1 MSLPILE
8 RYEQERNQRLRQHL
22 GPVPTLTPIATHP
35 KTNEELEKGLAGQH
49 PDEEGAIKI
58 WTPFG
63 TQTLIPGK
71 KPGEEE
77 AKRTA
82 KKIEEL
88 RGKTSAKT
96 QQNLEQE
103 VAGEAATKT
112 KEENKAHAKKTGWE
126 GAIETISE
134 LFEKLSEASFW
145 VRVLKFGLG
154 GVLIIVALF
163 FFAHSAGAAGGQEA
177 SGVKTAGAVGGALKS
192 PALSAISSAA
202 GGAEK
207 AAAGQRRR
215 TTQVSQGRRK
225 AVAEGQA
232 REAKRP
238 AETDKRGKPLAG
250 GAATARERRRVKER
264 AKLLGMKALE

>member
-8 RYEQERNQRLRQHL
+8 RYEQERNQRLQQHL

-35 KTNEELEKGLAGQH
+35 KTKDELVKKILGGEPESLPHPIEAEK
-49 PDEEGAIKI
+49 
-58 WTPFG
+58 
-63 TQTLIPGK
+63 
-71 KPGEEE
+71 E
-77 AKRTA
+77 AVRTA
-82 KKIEEL
+82 TQIEALRKKAP
-88 RGKTSAKT
+88 AKA
-96 QQNLEQE
+96 QNLEQE

-145 VRVLKFGLG
+145 MRVLKFGLG